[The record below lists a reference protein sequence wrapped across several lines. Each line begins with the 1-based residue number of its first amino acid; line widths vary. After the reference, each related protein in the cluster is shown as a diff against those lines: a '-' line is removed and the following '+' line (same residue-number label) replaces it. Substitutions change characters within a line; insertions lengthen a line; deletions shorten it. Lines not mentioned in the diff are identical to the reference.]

1 MSMRGVFFVLFFLLL
16 CISAGEAYDVRGGI
30 QGSLGSEGVEHELSL
45 DAKQQWSGLKI
56 DAGWKGQWLSSSAET
71 KHYLNWQMCF
81 DAKHLQLIFSGNKP
95 HYTSGALFRLV
106 HKDNFGPDSSS
117 FLIVSEGLK
126 LGLLRRIPLRSL
138 DQVDVWF
145 YESALDLGPFSLKGM
160 QLQYSG
166 FKEAGAAQVLHGEGS
181 WRDWKVLVGR
191 GWQTNS
197 SGVESRAR
205 LAEIRNNGDFWE
217 VLLTYQSIDPQFSSL
232 LAKTNKHTPDRR
244 GWRVEAVYN
253 SATWRLKFNR
263 RQHSNIEGSKKCNQ
277 LSWQFSSHDKKSSMQ
292 LRLEPTPAFILRA
305 VGEGVVAQFDA
316 WNGAMRVDWHRDQLR
331 YGFRWDVERGIIRF
345 ELGHQLPFEWRI
357 IAKFDVAQRR
367 QHYSLLASYATK
379 TAELKLEIG
388 SYDRGNLLA
397 GFNNPPSYRISWGW
411 KF

>member
-95 HYTSGALFRLV
+95 HYTSGDLFRLV

-145 YESALDLGPFSLKGM
+145 YESALD
-160 QLQYSG
+160 
-166 FKEAGAAQVLHGEGS
+166 
-181 WRDWKVLVGR
+181 LVGR

-263 RQHSNIEGSKKCNQ
+263 RQHSNIEGSKKYNQ
-277 LSWQFSSHDKKSSMQ
+277 LSWQFSSHDKKSSIQ
-292 LRLEPTPAFILRA
+292 LRLEPTPSTVRCLEWSHAGRLAPGPTTLWVSLGR
-305 VGEGVVAQFDA
+305 
-316 WNGAMRVDWHRDQLR
+316 GARH
-331 YGFRWDVERGIIRF
+331 Y
-345 ELGHQLPFEWRI
+345 PF
-357 IAKFDVAQRR
+357 
-367 QHYSLLASYATK
+367 
-379 TAELKLEIG
+379 
-388 SYDRGNLLA
+388 
-397 GFNNPPSYRISWGW
+397 
-411 KF
+411 